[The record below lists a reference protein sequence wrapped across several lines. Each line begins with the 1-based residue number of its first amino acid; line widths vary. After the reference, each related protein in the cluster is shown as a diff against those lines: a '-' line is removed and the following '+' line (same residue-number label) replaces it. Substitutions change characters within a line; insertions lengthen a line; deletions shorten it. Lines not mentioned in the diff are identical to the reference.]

1 MKHFLKRH
9 LTQKKNKK
17 PNDPPHGDVWI
28 ERGNT
33 KVYNIGVDP
42 RKAFCEQLLLFALP
56 SLWSAQTVPTS

>member
-1 MKHFLKRH
+1 MPTVYEALF
-9 LTQKKNKK
+9 KKAFDTEKKKKKK

-42 RKAFCEQLLLFALP
+42 RKAFC
-56 SLWSAQTVPTS
+56 